1 METQTNSPQVAAN
14 LDVCE
19 TYPQDLI
26 NAGNPISE
34 ERARESIG
42 YYLAATTGPNDPEH
56 IFGFEYGLNT
66 LRTFMG
72 QIDDYNK
79 NAGEKIVAVRIYHAV
94 SIRPNDASKT
104 PKRDEILIPVLESGN
119 DLYKVAPIVG
129 PPIIVGDTRPCP
141 NQCKLTLLTE

>member
-1 METQTNSPQVAAN
+1 METQTNSPQVDAN

-26 NAGNPISE
+26 NAGKPITE
-34 ERARESIG
+34 AKARQGITD
-42 YYLAATTGPNDPEH
+42 YLATTTGPNDPKN

-66 LRTFMG
+66 LRTFMEE
-72 QIDDYNK
+72 IDAYNK
-79 NAGEKIVAVRIYHAV
+79 NAGEKIVAVRIYHAIT
-94 SIRPNDASKT
+94 IRDNDTTKT
-104 PKRDEILIPVLESGN
+104 PKRDEILVPVLESGN

-141 NQCKLTLLTE
+141 NQCKFTLLTE